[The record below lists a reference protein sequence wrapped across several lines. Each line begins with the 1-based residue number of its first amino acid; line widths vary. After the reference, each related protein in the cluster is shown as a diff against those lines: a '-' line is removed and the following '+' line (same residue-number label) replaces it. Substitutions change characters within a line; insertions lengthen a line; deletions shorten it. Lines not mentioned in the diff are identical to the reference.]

1 MCCTPYAARCMLHA
15 VRCTLHDARC
25 MLRYVQIEAGYKDN
39 PYHNATHAADIVQ
52 TMFYLLRTAGLEA

>member
-1 MCCTPYAARCMLHA
+1 MLCAARRTLYAAC
-15 VRCTLHDARC
+15 CTLHAACC

-52 TMFYLLRTAGLEA
+52 TMFYLLRSAGLEA